1 MDLEISDVNRRAVR
15 ILGYNRMEISEE
27 NIGAVSN
34 PAKIIVYLSVHA
46 MLFVA
51 PHSGKQIFHGGFY
64 GGEIRLEEM
73 AEVLKKTEADEK
85 LEQEYTR
92 GQAAEIR
99 GAMAEEES
107 IVRELLNFEQ
117 PVTAGNPYA
126 ALSNISA

>member
-1 MDLEISDVNRRAVR
+1 MDAVP
-15 ILGYNRMEISEE
+15 S
-27 NIGAVSN
+27 
-34 PAKIIVYLSVHA
+34 
-46 MLFVA
+46 
-51 PHSGKQIFHGGFY
+51 

-117 PVTAGNPYA
+117 PVTADNLMA
-126 ALSNISA
+126 AGLLMKERGKAAGRLYELAEETGEQGKLEEALAGLYESMTDGDSMKEAYR